1 MTGKKILVV
10 EDNPINM
17 ELVVFLL
24 ETNGYSVLKATSAVE
39 GIVIAKKEIPDLI
52 LMDIGLPGMNGLVAT
67 KILKNEQK
75 TKKIPIIATTS
86 HVMEGDEEKIRNAG
100 CEGYIK
106 KPINTREFPKEI
118 ARYLGSF

>member
-24 ETNGYSVLKATSAVE
+24 ETNGYSVLKATSAKE
-39 GIVIAKKEIPDLI
+39 GIEIAKKETPDLI
-52 LMDIGLPGMNGLVAT
+52 LMDIGLPGMNGLVAA
-67 KILKNEQK
+67 KILKNDTR

-86 HVMEGDEEKIRNAG
+86 HAMKGDEEEIRNAG
-100 CEGYIK
+100 CEGYIT